1 MAVIKC
7 PGCHRQFNSNTGLAT
22 HKHACKAKITAVASK
37 LLEARKVNLEKKAES
52 KQHRIGENDIR
63 IVEEALDMG
72 RPDNDAELWIDEA
85 TLGVEDADAS
95 ILVSI
100 SKY

>member
-7 PGCHRQFNSNTGLAT
+7 PGCHHQFNSNTGLAT
-22 HKHACKAKITAVASK
+22 HKHTCKAKITAVASK
-37 LLEARKVNLEKKAES
+37 LLEACKVNLEKKAES
-52 KQHRIGENDIR
+52 KQRRIGENDIE

-72 RPDNDAELWIDEA
+72 RPDNNAELWIDEA
-85 TLGVEDADAS
+85 TLGVEDADAL